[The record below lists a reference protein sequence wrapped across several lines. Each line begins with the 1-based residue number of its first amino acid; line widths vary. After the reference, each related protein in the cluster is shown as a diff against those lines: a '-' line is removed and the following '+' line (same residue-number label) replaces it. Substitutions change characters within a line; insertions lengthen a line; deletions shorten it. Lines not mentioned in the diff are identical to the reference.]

1 MTYRLIREQRVGKPL
16 AETFAFFE
24 RPENLATLT
33 PPSLHLLLLSPL
45 PVVMAKGATIDYKLR
60 ICGFRI
66 RWTSVI
72 TEYDPPHTF
81 TDQQTQGPYT
91 VWRHWHAFSATADG
105 TLVRDEVTYELPW
118 GIVGQIAH
126 ALVVRR
132 QLQRI
137 FDYREKMLREL
148 LG

>member
-1 MTYRLIREQRVGKPL
+1 MTHRLIREQRVSKPL

-33 PPSLHLLLLSPL
+33 PPSLHFLLLSPS
-45 PVVMAKGATIDYKLR
+45 PVPMAKGTTIDYKLQ
-60 ICGFRI
+60 IWGFRI

-72 TEYDPPHTF
+72 TAYDPPHGF
-81 TDQQTQGPYT
+81 SDEQTQGPYA
-91 VWRHWHAFSATADG
+91 VWRHRHLFSATADG
-105 TLVRDEVTYELPW
+105 TLVRDEVAYELPW
-118 GIVGQIAH
+118 GILGRIAH

-132 QLQRI
+132 QLKRI
-137 FDYREKMLREL
+137 FDYREKMLQEL

>member
-33 PPSLHLLLLSPL
+33 PPSLHFLLLSPS
-45 PVVMAKGATIDYKLR
+45 PVPMAKGARIDYRLQLG
-60 ICGFRI
+60 GFRV
-66 RWTSVI
+66 RWTSTI
-72 TEYDPPHTF
+72 TEYDPPHGF
-81 TDQQTQGPYT
+81 TDEQTKGPYAF
-91 VWRHWHAFSATADG
+91 WRHRHAFSATADG
-105 TLVRDEVTYELPW
+105 TLVRDEITYGLPW
-118 GIVGQIAH
+118 GFLGRIAH
-126 ALVVRR
+126 ALYVRA
-132 QLQRI
+132 QLNGI